1 MLYRSRNLNLNAR
14 DEGLDYS
21 GFSGGG
27 ESSDGRISLSKL
39 GSMKIYKNLY
49 PKLCSYNNLKLAF
62 EKAKKGKSF
71 APSVKNFEE
80 NLVNNLLLLKK
91 DLETFTYKPIE
102 LVKFVIR
109 DPKTRTI
116 RKSNFRDR
124 VVHHALVN
132 ILNPIYEQIFIYD
145 SYASRINK
153 GTLNAITR
161 FDFFKRKIC
170 GGGDQN

>member
-1 MLYRSRNLNLNAR
+1 MNAR
-14 DEGLDYS
+14 NENLDNS
-21 GFSGGG
+21 KFSN
-27 ESSDGRISLSKL
+27 ENETEDGRISLSKL
-39 GSMKIYKNLY
+39 GFMKIYKNLY
-49 PKLCSYNNLKLAF
+49 PKLCSYTNLLSAF

-71 APSVKNFEE
+71 APSVRKFEE
-80 NLVNNLLLLKK
+80 NLENNLLILKK
-91 DLETFTYKPIE
+91 ELETFTYKPIE

-124 VVHHALVN
+124 IVHHAIVN
-132 ILNPIYEQIFIYD
+132 ILNPIYESIFIHD

-153 GTLNAITR
+153 GTLNAINR

-170 GGGDQN
+170 GGGATTRIN